1 MSVYLVN
8 YDLKRPDQ
16 NYPEL
21 YEVLKS
27 ASGWWHYLE
36 SLWLLSSEE
45 SLETWHARIRS
56 KIDKNDSFIIMKLTP
71 GMQRNGWLPQK
82 AWEWIRQH
90 LD

>member
-8 YDLKRPDQ
+8 YDLLAPGKD
-16 NYPEL
+16 YSKL
-21 YEVLKS
+21 YEVLQS

-45 SLETWHARIRS
+45 SLETWHTRIRS
-56 KIDKNDSFIIMKLTP
+56 RMDENDSFIIMKLTP

-82 AWEWIRQH
+82 AWDWIRQH